1 MLIDCDVCV
10 ARGPAC
16 GDCVVTV
23 LLRAT
28 PSPRPGAARAGI
40 DLDTGEQEAIAVLA
54 GSGLVPPLR
63 LVTDGPGDEGAGV
76 PAGPAGPFAG
86 PGDGRAAAV

>member
-1 MLIDCDVCV
+1 MMIDCDACV

-23 LLRAT
+23 LL
-28 PSPRPGAARAGI
+28 GAPPARHTGHGESGI
-40 DLDTGEQEAIAVLA
+40 DLDGREQAALAVLA

-63 LVTDGPGDEGAGV
+63 LVSARGQQADERPGDR
-76 PAGPAGPFAG
+76 
-86 PGDGRAAAV
+86 PGDDHRAAV